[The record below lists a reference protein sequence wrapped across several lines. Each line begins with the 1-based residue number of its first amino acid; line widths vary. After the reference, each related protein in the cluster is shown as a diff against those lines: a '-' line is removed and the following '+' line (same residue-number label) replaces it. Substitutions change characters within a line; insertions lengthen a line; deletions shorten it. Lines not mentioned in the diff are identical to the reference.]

1 MVMDGTVLNDEGSNN
16 ELTKLGVRRKTALP
30 QESLVRIFLNGELC
44 SSMLCTP
51 YDLKE
56 LSVGWLFNQGYIES
70 VNDIAVMGACDD
82 MRDIRIQLANS
93 EHRKSAREPVIK
105 TSACMGG
112 EISYSGFFKDI
123 PKLSGG
129 PIITIAALK
138 LLTRKTLSLADSY
151 KATGGVHFAA
161 IASAASK
168 QIDVFFEDV
177 GRHTA
182 VDKAMGRMLLANQ
195 SPDDKVILTSGRL
208 SSEMAL
214 KAAHGKISI
223 IASLTTC
230 TNLAAQI
237 AKEAGLTVICRILKT
252 RPIVCCGEQ
261 RIVAD
266 DEG

>member
-1 MVMDGTVLNDEGSNN
+1 MVT
-16 ELTKLGVRRKTALP
+16 
-30 QESLVRIFLNGELC
+30 I
-44 SSMLCTP
+44 
-51 YDLKE
+51 
-56 LSVGWLFNQGYIES
+56 SV
-70 VNDIAVMGACDD
+70 
-82 MRDIRIQLANS
+82 
-93 EHRKSAREPVIK
+93 
-105 TSACMGG
+105 
-112 EISYSGFFKDI
+112 
-123 PKLSGG
+123 
-129 PIITIAALK
+129 LK
-138 LLTRKTLSLADSY
+138 LLARNALSLADSY